1 MDIGAGN
8 VCSKDGLR
16 PELQLSEDGERFLGR
31 GAIGEPE
38 TILMGH
44 YRFDHAGRDIEQLE
58 NCGTSRNR

>member
-44 YRFDHAGRDIEQLE
+44 YRFD
-58 NCGTSRNR
+58 